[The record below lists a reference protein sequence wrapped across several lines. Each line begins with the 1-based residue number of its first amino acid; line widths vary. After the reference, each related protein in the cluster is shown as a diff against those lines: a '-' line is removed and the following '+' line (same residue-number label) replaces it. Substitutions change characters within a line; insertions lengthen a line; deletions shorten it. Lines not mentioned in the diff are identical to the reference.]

1 MSRSAGCGRSSSAD
15 IVTDLLVN
23 HFGDYV
29 DLEFTARMEE
39 ELDEIA
45 RGERPWVPLLRA
57 FYGPLE
63 GTRRREASRAP
74 SQ

>member
-1 MSRSAGCGRSSSAD
+1 M
-15 IVTDLLVN
+15 TDLLVN

-57 FYGPLE
+57 FYGPLKE
-63 GTRRREASRAP
+63 RVDEKRAGAATE
-74 SQ
+74 